1 MSLDRYR
8 RDRMVVLH
16 PSTSVHAAARA
27 MADNHIGSVLVA
39 ERQQI
44 LGIVTDRDLALEI
57 VAGDLGHTTP
67 VHDVMSDELATVPV
81 TASIEDVVQAM
92 RSHGCRRVPLV
103 EDDKP
108 VGLVTLDDL
117 LADVAIDAAT
127 AGSIVV
133 AQLEAAARFKQEGAL
148 HPEEPARP
156 GVVSRRDRGILRHLA
171 RAENAYVRLLRAVE
185 AHSGFATREQAE
197 LSLLIVLSMLCSRV
211 TPDEARHLIAQLPSK
226 LHPELERHLDGPDR
240 RVTRLAIETELMS
253 RLDIDEDV
261 AELLLTSVCEALADG
276 VTAGEI
282 ESFRGQL
289 PLDMKDLF
297 PPTPLR
303 RSG

>member
-1 MSLDRYR
+1 
-8 RDRMVVLH
+8 MVVLH
-16 PSTSVHAAARA
+16 PRTSVHAAARA

-39 ERQQI
+39 ERQNI

-57 VAGDLGHTTP
+57 IAGDLGHTTP
-67 VHDVMSDELATVPV
+67 LHDVMSDELATVPV
-81 TASIEDVVQAM
+81 TASIEDVVQTM
-92 RSHGCRRVPLV
+92 RTHGCRRVPLV

-117 LADVAIDAAT
+117 LIDGAIDAVT

-133 AQLEAAARFKQEGAL
+133 AQLEAAARFKAEGAL
-148 HPEEPARP
+148 HPDEPASP
-156 GVVSRRDRGILRHLA
+156 TVVGRRDRGILRRRA
-171 RAENAYVRLLRAVE
+171 RAESAYARLLRVVE
-185 AHSGFATREQAE
+185 VRSGLRTREQAE
-197 LSLLIVLSMLCSRV
+197 LSLLIVLSMLCRRV
-211 TPDEARHLIAQLPSK
+211 TPEQARHLLAQLPSK
-226 LHPELERHLDGPDR
+226 LHPELERYLDGPDR
-240 RVTRLAIETELMS
+240 QVTTGAIETELMS
-253 RLDIDEDV
+253 RLNVGEDLAQMLV
-261 AELLLTSVCEALADG
+261 ISVCEALADC

-303 RSG
+303 RSA

>member
-1 MSLDRYR
+1 
-8 RDRMVVLH
+8 
-16 PSTSVHAAARA
+16 

-57 VAGDLGHTTP
+57 IAGDLGHTTP
-67 VHDVMSDELATVPV
+67 LHDVMSDELATVPV

-92 RSHGCRRVPLV
+92 RTRGCRRVPLI
-103 EDDKP
+103 EGEKP

-117 LADVAIDAAT
+117 LIDGAIDAAT

-133 AQLEAAARFKQEGAL
+133 AQLEAAARFREEAEGAL
-148 HPEEPARP
+148 HPDELALP
-156 GVVSRRDRGILRHLA
+156 VVVGRRDRGIFRRRA
-171 RAENAYVRLLRAVE
+171 RAESAYARLLRMVE
-185 AHSGFATREQAE
+185 ARSGLRTREQAE
-197 LSLLIVLSMLCSRV
+197 LSLLIVLSMLCRRV
-211 TPDEARHLIAQLPSK
+211 TPEQARHLLAQLPSK
-226 LHPELERHLDGPDR
+226 LHPELERYLDGPDR
-240 RVTRLAIETELMS
+240 QVTTGAIETELMS
-253 RLDIDEDV
+253 RLNIGEDL
-261 AELLLTSVCEALADG
+261 AQMLLISVCEALADC

-303 RSG
+303 RSA